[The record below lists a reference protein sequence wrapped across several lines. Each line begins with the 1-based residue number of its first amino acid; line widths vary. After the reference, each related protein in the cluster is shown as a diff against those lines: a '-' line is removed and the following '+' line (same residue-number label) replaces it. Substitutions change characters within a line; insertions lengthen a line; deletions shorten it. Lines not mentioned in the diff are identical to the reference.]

1 MSEKLLNELIR
12 FYYLVAAKKI
22 SGALSLPPL
31 PVLTD
36 YLFMQERYYPTVP
49 AEGYPGGLRAR
60 RGGEHS
66 GRQEDPQPV
75 TQGRNP
81 DGQAQERSVPTPV
94 FSWTFTICYLQ

>member
-1 MSEKLLNELIR
+1 MVASLFSLLLM
-12 FYYLVAAKKI
+12 
-22 SGALSLPPL
+22 
-31 PVLTD
+31 
-36 YLFMQERYYPTVP
+36 FMQERYYPTVP